1 MRKIK
6 RIELLQARESLN
18 RKHSASRLKEINADE
33 KKCSDIYSELG
44 NLINANESEKDSL
57 PSNLYI
63 SERVIFHKMMDQ
75 REVMTNRLE
84 FLNSEKKM
92 IVEEL
97 NKSKFKDKVLT
108 KRKEKLRKDQF
119 EIKQDVIDNELSSM
133 KRY

>member
-6 RIELLQARESLN
+6 RIELLQARERLN
-18 RKHSASRLKEINADE
+18 RKQTASRLKEINADE

-44 NLINANESEKDSL
+44 NLLNANASEQDSL

-84 FLNSEKKM
+84 FLNNEKKM

-97 NKSKFKDKVLT
+97 NKSKFKDKVLK

-119 EIKQDVIDNELSSM
+119 EIKQDLVDNELSSM
-133 KRY
+133 KRN